1 MMITCFT
8 RLDAAIISPS
18 KATFYPRHAQE
29 CPTAAFRET
38 QMRILLAGATGAV
51 GGIVRLTV
59 THDCLEPSS
68 EILRSISAGW
78 PKGSLK
84 LEGPFGG
91 GTATPA
97 LW

>member
-1 MMITCFT
+1 MIIMFFPT
-8 RLDAAIISPS
+8 LDAPIIPPQKPPFS
-18 KATFYPRHAQE
+18 PRHAQE

-84 LEGPFGG
+84 LEGPLGG
-91 GTATPA
+91 GTGTPA